1 MNWTEKIAIFIV
13 AGILAVVAAVVGFNI
28 PVMDALLG
36 SAILVAIT
44 LIGILVAQ
52 IMPGNL
58 PMVFWVSIVAILS
71 TTSLSPWAETVTK
84 YTAKIDFLA
93 ICTLV
98 LSYAGLTVGKDLVM
112 FKKMS
117 WRIIVVALAVYTGT
131 FVCATLVAQV
141 MLHLEGLI

>member
-1 MNWTEKIAIFIV
+1 MNWIETIAVFVV
-13 AGILAVVAAVVGFNI
+13 AGILAIAAAIVGFKI
-28 PVMDALLG
+28 AVTEAIIG
-36 SAILVAIT
+36 SAILVLIT
-44 LIGILVAQ
+44 LVGILVAR

-71 TTSLSPWAETVTK
+71 TTSISPFAATVTQ

-93 ICTLV
+93 ICTVV
-98 LSYAGLTVGKDLVM
+98 LAYAGLTVGKDLAM

-131 FVCATLVAQV
+131 FLCATLVAEI
-141 MLHLEGLI
+141 MLHLEGII

>member
-1 MNWTEKIAIFIV
+1 MNWIENIAVFVV
-13 AGILAVVAAVVGFNI
+13 AGALAVVAAIVGFKI
-28 PVMDALLG
+28 PVMDAVIG
-36 SAILVAIT
+36 SAILVVIT
-44 LIGILVAQ
+44 LIGILVAR

-71 TTSLSPWAETVTK
+71 TSSISPVAATVTQ

-93 ICTLV
+93 ICTVV
-98 LSYAGLTVGKDLVM
+98 LAYAGLTVGKDLEM

-131 FVCATLVAQV
+131 FLCATLVAEI
-141 MLHLEGLI
+141 MLHLEGII

>member
-1 MNWTEKIAIFIV
+1 MNWIEDIAIFVV
-13 AGILAVVAAVVGFNI
+13 AGALAVVAAIVGFKV
-28 PVMDALLG
+28 PVMDAVIG
-36 SAILVAIT
+36 SAILVVIT
-44 LIGILVAQ
+44 LLGILVAR

-71 TTSLSPWAETVTK
+71 TSSISPFAATITQ

-93 ICTLV
+93 ICTVV
-98 LSYAGLTVGKDLVM
+98 LAYAGLTVGKDLDM

-131 FVCATLVAQV
+131 FLCATLVAEI
-141 MLHLEGLI
+141 MLHLEGII

>member
-13 AGILAVVAAVVGFNI
+13 AGMLAVVAAVVGFKI
-28 PVMDALLG
+28 AVMDALIG

-58 PMVFWVSIVAILS
+58 PMVFWVSTVAILS

>member
-1 MNWTEKIAIFIV
+1 MNWKENIAIFVV
-13 AGILAVVAAVVGFNI
+13 AGALAVVAAIVGFKI
-28 PVMDALLG
+28 PVMDAVIG
-36 SAILVAIT
+36 SAILVVIT
-44 LIGILVAQ
+44 LIGIFVAR

-71 TTSLSPWAETVTK
+71 TSSISPFAATITQ

-93 ICTLV
+93 ICTVV
-98 LSYAGLTVGKDLVM
+98 LAYAGLTVGKDLDM

-131 FVCATLVAQV
+131 FLCATLVAEI
-141 MLHLEGLI
+141 MLHLEGII